1 MDDSLNRPDLRNI
14 LLCDAEHFGRT
25 VERLRL
31 ERGYDRPQFAD
42 RAGVSTKTLLAV
54 ERGTNE
60 RRQQSTLLK
69 LAQALD
75 LTYDEL
81 MSEAGEATLAT
92 DVADDGIEPGAP
104 VSGRTWNRRGLALAA
119 AVVCVLVAATAWTG
133 ARRDATLPTFAV
145 EQDKL
150 VGRDHRTG
158 EMVWRLEAEARVNLA
173 LTLPDDDE
181 LLLVGLGTTAVDGG
195 WAMLVDR
202 RSGSVRWRYRP
213 DPEVAA
219 AVFDNPAHAKG
230 GGFGVLNACFPDLDG
245 DGEREIAIYFM
256 HNRWYPGVICV
267 LDQRGGL
274 QSSYWNWGHFYDS
287 LVADLDGDGK
297 DEMVWTATSN
307 VPAYQGA
314 SIVLL
319 DDECRRGASFDL
331 VSGGR
336 TDWPDSAR
344 VRVVIP
350 AHDRDFLTD
359 RGVPRLKAVSPHTR
373 VGPDGE
379 MHLQVM
385 VQGSEGDAAFV
396 TLDTDLNPLS
406 VAPTDPL
413 LLNLG
418 PWLQDRYGHE
428 APTVQQWLDQWLSGA
443 LRFEAGHWPPAE
455 PTS

>member
-1 MDDSLNRPDLRNI
+1 MDDNLNRPEIRNI
-14 LLCDAEHFGRT
+14 LLGDAEHFGRT

-54 ERGTNE
+54 ERGTHQ
-60 RRQQSTLLK
+60 RRQQTTLLK

-81 MSEAGEATLAT
+81 MSEAGQVILPP
-92 DVADDGIEPGAP
+92 DDGDQAAP
-104 VSGRTWNRRGLALAA
+104 VPPRPRIKRLLAMAA
-119 AVVCVLVAATAWTG
+119 AVVCVLVAATAWTS

-145 EQDKL
+145 EQGKL
-150 VGRDHRTG
+150 VARDHRTG
-158 EMVWRLEAEARVNLA
+158 EMVWRLEAKARVNLA

-181 LLLVGLGTTAVDGG
+181 LLLVGLGTTALDGG

-245 DGEREIAIYFM
+245 DGELEIAVYFM
-256 HNRWYPGVICV
+256 HNQWYPGVICV

-336 TDWPDSAR
+336 ADWPDSAR

-359 RGVPRLKAVSPHTR
+359 RGVPRLKAVSPRTR
-373 VGPDGE
+373 VGPDGAV
-379 MHLQVM
+379 HVQVM
-385 VQGSEGDAAFV
+385 VMGGEGDAAFV
-396 TLDTDLNPLS
+396 TLDADLNPLS
-406 VAPTDPL
+406 VVPTDAL
-413 LLNLG
+413 ILNLG
-418 PWLQDRYGHE
+418 PWLQERHGDE
-428 APTVQQWLDQWLSGA
+428 APTVQQWLDDWLSGA
-443 LRFEAGHWPPAE
+443 VRFEAGHWPPAM
-455 PTS
+455 PPS